1 MAFNVISNGN
11 LNDRLNWIFNLY
23 DQNKNNSIDRKEI
36 SVLLKA
42 ILQMNKK
49 ELTGNQATE
58 TKIDE
63 IFEKLDDNEND
74 MISREEF
81 LDHCTNNIFLRDIL
95 APELK
100 QAAEKK

>member
-1 MAFNVISNGN
+1 MVSNGN
-11 LNDRLNWIFNLY
+11 LTDRLNWIFNLY
-23 DQNKNNSIDRKEI
+23 DQNKSNTIDRKEI

-58 TKIDE
+58 TKFDE
-63 IFEKLDDNEND
+63 IFEKIDDNEND
-74 MISREEF
+74 LISREEF
-81 LDHCTNNIFLRDIL
+81 IEHCTNNIFLRDIL

-100 QAAEKK
+100 PAAEKK